1 MRRADLI
8 SAAVFVVL
16 GLVTMLVAVPRYVA
30 RTAADGELSA
40 AFMPY
45 VAAGLLTGAMALLFL
60 GRLKGPRIDDDAPA
74 LTAGS
79 WAFIGTAV
87 AVLAAAF
94 ALMDSFGYLAGAATL
109 VAGFLLIVRA
119 KVRVVVGAAVALPL
133 ALWLLF
139 DKLLDFPLP

>member
-8 SAAVFVVL
+8 SAAVFVAL
-16 GLVTMLVAVPRYVA
+16 GLVTIFVAVPRYVA

-45 VAAGLLTGAMALLFL
+45 VAAGLATAAMALLFL
-60 GRLKGPRIDDDAPA
+60 TRLRQRGAADDVPA
-74 LTAGS
+74 LTARS
-79 WAFIGTAV
+79 WAFIGTAT
-87 AVLAAAF
+87 AVLAVAF
-94 ALMDSFGYLAGAATL
+94 VLMDTFGYLAGAAVL
-109 VAGFLLIVRA
+109 VAGFLLTVRA
-119 KVRVVVGAAVALPL
+119 RAQVVVGAAVALPL